1 MHLEELFD
9 YKNKLMEDLC
19 KNPRIV
25 QMVTGDETPLL
36 PAHDLAYA
44 RFFPYEHIPK
54 TASEAGVYI
63 CFEVTARKVPN
74 KTFYYPV
81 IYIWIAAHESKMR
94 PEWGGVLT
102 DQIAIEID
110 RMLNGNREYGQGELE
125 LSAVD
130 TFVPTTDYLG
140 RSLAYA
146 TRDFNRGNGR
156 HPIPENRKRGV

>member
-1 MHLEELFD
+1 MYLGELFD

-19 KNPRIV
+19 KNEEIV
-25 QMVTGDETPLL
+25 RLVTGEECPLL
-36 PAHDLAYA
+36 PAHELAYKK
-44 RFFPYEHIPK
+44 FFPYEHIPE
-54 TASEAGVYI
+54 TASEASVYI

-74 KTFYYPV
+74 KTFYYPM
-81 IYIWIAAHESKMR
+81 IYIWIAAHQSKMR

-110 RMLNGNREYGQGELE
+110 KMLNGSRLYGQGELE

-130 TFVPTTDYLG
+130 TFAPTTGYLG

-146 TRDFNRGNGR
+146 TRDFNRGNMK
-156 HPIPENRKRGV
+156 HPVPGNRKRGV